1 MADDDSNRDELVRL
15 RDWRHDVAT
24 PALVAAREQLKQLT
38 AELRMVVHRLDEVE
52 AQVERMA
59 RAEDIAQ
66 ALRSNLW
73 TTAQKVAAGAVAAVV
88 ALTAIANIVLQLTR

>member
-1 MADDDSNRDELVRL
+1 MADDDSHRDELVRL